1 MNDLVLFL
9 YRFMQP
15 QPPSLL
21 VPNPQ
26 LPMVARTCGRTLLL
40 AFLALVIAAAL
51 PAQPRSLAWATQL
64 STRILDTAS
73 FPLLGVALLRLASF
87 LQPEPDPRSEPR
99 EAMALARQRDRAL
112 RLCRLGV
119 ISLGLLAV
127 WQIPLLFGSF
137 TTMDQQGV
145 ARSSQLN
152 QRIGQGEQTIRQAP
166 PAEIQREWQRLR
178 AAGAPGISPDVRDP
192 EQQRQLLLEQLER
205 QQQQLGRA
213 IGDQEG
219 QRRFLVVRNSLRN
232 LMLTGIY
239 IAGFQ
244 AMGRRRGF

>member
-1 MNDLVLFL
+1 M
-9 YRFMQP
+9 P
-15 QPPSLL
+15 SQPPLPAALNPRVPLL
-21 VPNPQ
+21 
-26 LPMVARTCGRTLLL
+26 ARACGRTLLL
-40 AFLALVIAAAL
+40 AFLVLVITAAV
-51 PAQPRSLAWATQL
+51 PFQPRSLTWASQL
-64 STRILDTAS
+64 SGRIVDTAS
-73 FPLLGVALLRLASF
+73 FPLLGVALLQLATL
-87 LQPEPDPRSEPR
+87 LQPEPDPLSEPR
-99 EAMALARQRDRAL
+99 EAMALARQRNGAL

-145 ARSSQLN
+145 ARSSELN

-178 AAGAPGISPDVRDP
+178 AAGAPGISADIRDP

-219 QRRFLVVRNSLRN
+219 QRRFVVVRNSLRIFA
-232 LMLTGIY
+232 LCGIY